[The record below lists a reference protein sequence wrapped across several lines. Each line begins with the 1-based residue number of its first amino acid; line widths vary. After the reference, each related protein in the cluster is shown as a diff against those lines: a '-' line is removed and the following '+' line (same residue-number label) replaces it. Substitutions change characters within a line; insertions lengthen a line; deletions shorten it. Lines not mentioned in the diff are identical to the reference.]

1 MTKTFRGKLGVA
13 IATLGLLST
22 AFAGIAGAS
31 ATLNGDL
38 TFASSDGAASLT
50 PAMGGST
57 FDFPFFSQAI
67 QTFETQAQNVSGA
80 NGPNQI
86 PSYGAVGST
95 AGKKGVIAGTY
106 AVGASDVPMGTVSN
120 GVNLDSSLLTGA
132 DAAHTLNSY
141 VQIPVVL
148 GGEAMMYNLPM
159 LKKYKTPVTLSSALI
174 ADIYDGK
181 VTKWNDARIC
191 RLNPSIAIIKKNK
204 KHHVI
209 SRRCALPN
217 LSITPVFRSDGSGTS
232 YIFSDYLHTTQ
243 GANYATPSG
252 TEVYPNTTFNQGQ
265 LPANAIGGYGNP
277 GVASDVTSKVG
288 TIGYVEYAYVL
299 IAKATGSPVQ
309 SALVINAKGQRMAI
323 SPTSVATDA
332 AAFSATPPKEG
343 SDGTVSSFSIV
354 NGGTSGSYPIAGY
367 SWAIVRQDWNG
378 LGTIGSV
385 SASLNSEK
393 MVAKFLDWCVQAK
406 GGQQVARANGY
417 VPLPSY
423 VTALAEQQLAS
434 MTYNKASL
442 GLS

>member
-22 AFAGIAGAS
+22 AIAGTAGAS

-38 TFASSDGAASLT
+38 TFTASDGAASLT

-67 QTFETQAQNVSGA
+67 QTFETQAANVSGSNA
-80 NGPNQI
+80 PTQI

-95 AGKKGVIAGTY
+95 AGKKGVIAETY

-132 DAAHTLNSY
+132 DAAHTLSSY

-159 LKKYKTPVTLSSALI
+159 LKNYKTPVTLSSALI

-181 VTKWNDARIC
+181 VTKWNNAKIC
-191 RLNPSIAIIKKNK
+191 QLNPTIAVIKKNK
-204 KHHVI
+204 KHRVI
-209 SRRCALPN
+209 SRKCALPN
-217 LSITPVFRSDGSGTS
+217 LPITPVFRSDGSGTS

-243 GANYATPSG
+243 GANYATAGG

-299 IAKATGSPVQ
+299 IAKATGSAVS
-309 SALVINAKGQRMAI
+309 SALVINSKGQRMAI

-332 AAFSATPPKEG
+332 AAFSSTPPKEG
-343 SDGTVSSFSIV
+343 SNGEVTSFSIV
-354 NGGTSGSYPIAGY
+354 NGNTSGSYPIAGY
-367 SWAIVRQDWNG
+367 SWGIVRQDWNG
-378 LGTIGSV
+378 LGTNGSV

-406 GGQQVARANGY
+406 GGQNVAKANGY

-423 VTALAEQQLAS
+423 VTALAERQIAS